1 MRPTDKRIAIVVD
14 PSLAIGLIANT
25 VATIAVGLGA
35 AEPSFGNVTLTDA
48 AGRLIKNSADRPV
61 PILQAPAAAIRA
73 TLLKALPTREDEIV
87 VPFLQFARKALPTRE
102 GEIVVPFLQFA
113 RNLHSFAEYRA
124 QLAARDIAT
133 ETIEGLGLA
142 GPEKWVK
149 SLTGS
154 LKLLR

>member
-1 MRPTDKRIAIVVD
+1 MSPTDKRIAIVVN

-35 AEPSFGNVTLTDA
+35 VEPAFGNVTLTDA

-61 PILQAPAAAIRA
+61 PILQAPTEAIRA
-73 TLLKALPTREDEIV
+73 TLLR
-87 VPFLQFARKALPTRE
+87 ALPTRE
-102 GEIVVPFLQFA
+102 GEIVVPFPQFA
-113 RNLHSFAEYRA
+113 RSLHDFAAYQA
-124 QLAARDIAT
+124 QLAARDLAT

>member
-1 MRPTDKRIAIVVD
+1 VRATDKRIAIVVD

-25 VATIAVGLGA
+25 VATIAGA
-35 AEPSFGNVTLTDA
+35 AEPAFGNVTLTDA

-61 PILQAPAAAIRA
+61 PILQAPAEAILA
-73 TLLKALPTREDEIV
+73 TLLR
-87 VPFLQFARKALPTRE
+87 ALPTRE
-102 GEIVVPFLQFA
+102 GEIVVPFPQFA
-113 RNLHSFAEYRA
+113 RSLHDFAAYQA
-124 QLAARDIAT
+124 QLAQRDLAA

-142 GPEKWVK
+142 GPEQWVK

>member
-1 MRPTDKRIAIVVD
+1 MSPTDKGIAIVVD

-35 AEPSFGNVTLTDA
+35 VEPAFGNVTLTDA
-48 AGRLIKNSADRPV
+48 AGRLIKNSANRPV
-61 PILQAPAAAIRA
+61 PILQAPAEAIRA
-73 TLLKALPTREDEIV
+73 TLLR
-87 VPFLQFARKALPTRE
+87 ALPTRE
-102 GEIVVPFLQFA
+102 GEIVVPFPQFA
-113 RNLHSFAEYRA
+113 RSLHDFAAYQA
-124 QLAARDIAT
+124 QLAARDLAT

>member
-1 MRPTDKRIAIVVD
+1 MSPIDKHIAIVVD

-25 VATIAVGLGA
+25 VAAIAVGLGA
-35 AEPSFGNVTLTDA
+35 VEPALGNATLTDA
-48 AGRLIKNSADRPV
+48 AGRLIKTSADRPV
-61 PILQAPAAAIRA
+61 PILQAPAEAIRA
-73 TLLKALPTREDEIV
+73 TLLE
-87 VPFLQFARKALPTRE
+87 ALPTRE
-102 GEIVVPFLQFA
+102 GEIVVPFPQFA
-113 RNLHSFAEYRA
+113 RSLHDFAAYQA
-124 QLAARDIAT
+124 QLAARDLAT

>member
-1 MRPTDKRIAIVVD
+1 MRATDTRISIVVD

-35 AEPSFGNVTLTDA
+35 VEPALGNATLTDA
-48 AGRLIKNSADRPV
+48 AGRLIKTSANRPV
-61 PILQAPAAAIRA
+61 PILQAPAEAIRA
-73 TLLKALPTREDEIV
+73 TLLE
-87 VPFLQFARKALPTRE
+87 ALPTRE
-102 GEIVVPFLQFA
+102 GEIVVPFPQFA
-113 RNLHSFAEYRA
+113 RSLHDFAAYQA
-124 QLAARDIAT
+124 QLAARDLAT

>member
-1 MRPTDKRIAIVVD
+1 MSPIDKRIAIVID

-35 AEPSFGNVTLTDA
+35 VEPAFGNVTLTDA
-48 AGRLIKNSADRPV
+48 AGRLLKNSADRPV
-61 PILQAPAAAIRA
+61 PILQAPAETIRA
-73 TLLKALPTREDEIV
+73 TLLRALP
-87 VPFLQFARKALPTRE
+87 ARE
-102 GEIVVPFLQFA
+102 GEIVVPFPQFA
-113 RNLHSFAEYRA
+113 RSLHDFAAYRA
-124 QLAARDIAT
+124 QLARRDLAA

>member
-1 MRPTDKRIAIVVD
+1 MSPIEKRIAIVVD

-35 AEPSFGNVTLTDA
+35 IEPAFGNVTLTDA

-61 PILQAPAAAIRA
+61 PILQAPTEAIRA
-73 TLLKALPTREDEIV
+73 TLLRALP
-87 VPFLQFARKALPTRE
+87 ARE
-102 GEIVVPFLQFA
+102 GEIVVPFPQFA
-113 RNLHSFAEYRA
+113 RSLHDFAAYQA
-124 QLAARDIAT
+124 QLAARDLAT

>member
-1 MRPTDKRIAIVVD
+1 MSPIEKRIAIVVD

-35 AEPSFGNVTLTDA
+35 IEPAFGNVTLTAA

-61 PILQAPAAAIRA
+61 PILQAPTEAIRA
-73 TLLKALPTREDEIV
+73 TLLRALP
-87 VPFLQFARKALPTRE
+87 ARE
-102 GEIVVPFLQFA
+102 GEIVVPFPQFA
-113 RNLHSFAEYRA
+113 RSLHDFAAYQA
-124 QLAARDIAT
+124 QLAARDLAT

>member
-1 MRPTDKRIAIVVD
+1 MSPTDNRIAIVVD

-35 AEPSFGNVTLTDA
+35 VVPAFGNVTLTDA

-61 PILQAPAAAIRA
+61 AILQASAEAIRA
-73 TLLKALPTREDEIV
+73 TLLRALP
-87 VPFLQFARKALPTRE
+87 ARE
-102 GEIVVPFLQFA
+102 GEIVIPFPQFA
-113 RNLHSFAEYRA
+113 RNLHDFAAYQA
-124 QLAARDIAT
+124 QLAARDLAN

-142 GPEKWVK
+142 GPQRWVK

>member
-1 MRPTDKRIAIVVD
+1 MSPTEKHIAIVVD
-14 PSLAIGLIANT
+14 SSIAIGLIANT
-25 VATIAVGLGA
+25 VATITIGLGA
-35 AEPSFGNVTLTDA
+35 VEPAFGNVTVVDR

-61 PILQAPAAAIRA
+61 PILQTPAEAIR
-73 TLLKALPTREDEIV
+73 TILLRALPS
-87 VPFLQFARKALPTRE
+87 RE
-102 GEIVVPFLQFA
+102 GEIVVPFPQFA
-113 RNLHSFAEYRA
+113 RSLHDFCAYQA
-124 QLAARDIAT
+124 QLAARDLAI

>member
-1 MRPTDKRIAIVVD
+1 MSPTDKRVAIVVD

-35 AEPSFGNVTLTDA
+35 VEPAFGNVTLSDA
-48 AGRLIKNSADRPV
+48 AGRLIKNSANRPV
-61 PILQAPAAAIRA
+61 PILQASAEAIRA
-73 TLLKALPTREDEIV
+73 TLLRALPTGESEIV
-87 VPFLQFARKALPTRE
+87 VPFPR
-102 GEIVVPFLQFA
+102 FA
-113 RNLHSFAEYRA
+113 RNLHDFTAYQA
-124 QLAARDIAT
+124 QLATRDLAT

-154 LKLLR
+154 LKLLC

>member
-1 MRPTDKRIAIVVD
+1 MSPTDKRIAIVVD

-35 AEPSFGNVTLTDA
+35 IEPAFGNVTLTDA

-61 PILQAPAAAIRA
+61 PILQAPTEAIRA
-73 TLLKALPTREDEIV
+73 TLLRALP
-87 VPFLQFARKALPTRE
+87 ARE
-102 GEIVVPFLQFA
+102 GEIVVPFPQFA
-113 RNLHSFAEYRA
+113 RSLHDFAAYQA
-124 QLAARDIAT
+124 QLAARDLAT

>member
-1 MRPTDKRIAIVVD
+1 MSPIEKRIAIVVD

-25 VATIAVGLGA
+25 VATIAIGLGA
-35 AEPSFGNVTLTDA
+35 AEPMFGNVTLTDQ
-48 AGRLIKNSADRPV
+48 AGRSMKNSADRAV
-61 PILQAPAAAIRA
+61 PILQASAEALRT
-73 TLLKALPTREDEIV
+73 TLLSALPAPDAGVV
-87 VPFLQFARKALPTRE
+87 VPFPQFARS
-102 GEIVVPFLQFA
+102 
-113 RNLHSFAEYRA
+113 LHAFAEYRA
-124 QLAARDIAT
+124 QFAARDIAT

>member
-1 MRPTDKRIAIVVD
+1 MSPTDQRIAIVVD

-35 AEPSFGNVTLTDA
+35 AEPGFGNVTLTDA
-48 AGRLIKNSADRPV
+48 AGRLIRNSADRPV
-61 PILQAPAAAIRA
+61 PILQAPAEAIRA
-73 TLLKALPTREDEIV
+73 TLLRALPARAGEIV
-87 VPFLQFARKALPTRE
+87 IPFPQFARSLND
-102 GEIVVPFLQFA
+102 FA
-113 RNLHSFAEYRA
+113 TYRA
-124 QLAARDIAT
+124 QLAARDLAT

-142 GPEKWVK
+142 GPETWVK

>member
-1 MRPTDKRIAIVVD
+1 MSPTNTRIAIVVD

-25 VATIAVGLGA
+25 VAAIAVGLGA
-35 AEPSFGNVTLTDA
+35 VEPAFGNVTLTDA
-48 AGRLIKNSADRPV
+48 AGRSIKNSADRPV
-61 PILQAPAAAIRA
+61 PILQAPAEAIRA
-73 TLLKALPTREDEIV
+73 TLLR
-87 VPFLQFARKALPTRE
+87 ALPTRE
-102 GEIVVPFLQFA
+102 GEIVVPFPQFA
-113 RNLHSFAEYRA
+113 RSLHAFAGYQA
-124 QLAARDIAT
+124 QLASRDLAT

>member
-1 MRPTDKRIAIVVD
+1 MSPTDKCIAIVVD

-35 AEPSFGNVTLTDA
+35 VEPAFGNVTLTDA

-61 PILQAPAAAIRA
+61 PILQAPAEAIRA
-73 TLLKALPTREDEIV
+73 SLLR
-87 VPFLQFARKALPTRE
+87 ALPTRE
-102 GEIVVPFLQFA
+102 GEIVVPFPQFA
-113 RNLHSFAEYRA
+113 RSLHDFAAYQA
-124 QLAARDIAT
+124 QLAARDLAT

>member
-1 MRPTDKRIAIVVD
+1 LNATDKRIAIVVE
-14 PSLAIGLIANT
+14 PALAIGLIANT

-35 AEPSFGNVTLTDA
+35 VEPAFGNVTLTDS

-61 PILQAPAAAIRA
+61 LILQAPAEVIRT
-73 TLLKALPTREDEIV
+73 TLLRAVPTPEGAIV
-87 VPFLQFARKALPTRE
+87 VPFPQFARSLHD
-102 GEIVVPFLQFA
+102 FA
-113 RNLHSFAEYRA
+113 AYQA
-124 QLAARDIAT
+124 QLAVRDLAT

>member
-1 MRPTDKRIAIVVD
+1 MSPTDKRIAIVVD

-35 AEPSFGNVTLTDA
+35 VEPAFGNVTLTDT

-61 PILQAPAAAIRA
+61 PILQAPAEAIRA
-73 TLLKALPTREDEIV
+73 TLLRALPTR
-87 VPFLQFARKALPTRE
+87 A
-102 GEIVVPFLQFA
+102 GEIVVPFPQFA
-113 RNLHSFAEYRA
+113 RSLHDFATYQA
-124 QLAARDIAT
+124 QLAARDLAT
-133 ETIEGLGLA
+133 ETIEGIGLA

-154 LKLLR
+154 LQLLR

>member
-1 MRPTDKRIAIVVD
+1 MSPTDKRIVIVVD

-35 AEPSFGNVTLTDA
+35 VEPALGNATLTDA
-48 AGRLIKNSADRPV
+48 AGRLIKTSANRPV
-61 PILQAPAAAIRA
+61 PILQAPAEAIRA
-73 TLLKALPTREDEIV
+73 TLLE
-87 VPFLQFARKALPTRE
+87 ALPTRE
-102 GEIVVPFLQFA
+102 GEIVVPFPQFA
-113 RNLHSFAEYRA
+113 RSLHDFAAYQA
-124 QLAARDIAT
+124 QLAARDLAT

>member
-1 MRPTDKRIAIVVD
+1 MSLTDKRIAIVVD
-14 PSLAIGLIANT
+14 PALAIGLIANT

-35 AEPSFGNVTLTDA
+35 VEPAFGNVTLTDA

-61 PILQAPAAAIRA
+61 PILQAPGEAIRA
-73 TLLKALPTREDEIV
+73 TLLRALPTRD
-87 VPFLQFARKALPTRE
+87 
-102 GEIVVPFLQFA
+102 GEIVVPFPQFA
-113 RNLHSFAEYRA
+113 RSLHDFAAYQA
-124 QLAARDIAT
+124 QLAARDLAT

>member
-1 MRPTDKRIAIVVD
+1 MSPTDKRIVIVVD

-35 AEPSFGNVTLTDA
+35 VEPALGNATLTDA
-48 AGRLIKNSADRPV
+48 AGRLIKTSANRPV
-61 PILQAPAAAIRA
+61 PILQAPAEAIRA
-73 TLLKALPTREDEIV
+73 TLLE
-87 VPFLQFARKALPTRE
+87 ALPTRE
-102 GEIVVPFLQFA
+102 GEIVVPFPQFA
-113 RNLHSFAEYRA
+113 RNLHDFAAYQA
-124 QLAARDIAT
+124 QLAARDLAT

>member
-1 MRPTDKRIAIVVD
+1 MRAADKRIAIIVD

-25 VATIAVGLGA
+25 VATIAVGLGG
-35 AEPSFGNVTLTDA
+35 AEPAFGNVTLTDA
-48 AGRLIKNSADRPV
+48 AGRSIKNSADRPV
-61 PILQAPAAAIRA
+61 PILQARAEAIRA
-73 TLLKALPTREDEIV
+73 TLLR
-87 VPFLQFARKALPTRE
+87 ALPTRE
-102 GEIVVPFLQFA
+102 GEIVIPFPQFA
-113 RNLHSFAEYRA
+113 RELHEFAAYRE
-124 QLAARDIAT
+124 QLAARDLAT